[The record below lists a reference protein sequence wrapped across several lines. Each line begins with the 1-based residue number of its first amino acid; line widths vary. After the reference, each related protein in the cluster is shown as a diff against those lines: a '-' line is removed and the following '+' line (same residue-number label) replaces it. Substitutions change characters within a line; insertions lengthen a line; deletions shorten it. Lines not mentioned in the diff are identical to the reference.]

1 MPRMQLF
8 DIVKFCNNKRCER
21 EIEYNQLA
29 TGGNDP
35 TQSRALAYSHYV
47 KYNRKKNVSK
57 QKYDQIIENL
67 FITIQQEVR
76 LLGVENVIEEEV
88 ENVIEEEVENGIEEE
103 VENVIEEEVGGSIQF

>member
-21 EIEYNQLA
+21 EIEYNQIA

-47 KYNRKKNVSK
+47 KYNRKKNISK
-57 QKYDQIIENL
+57 EKYDQIIESL
-67 FITIQQEVR
+67 FYNTTTTTTTTTSS
-76 LLGVENVIEEEV
+76 
-88 ENVIEEEVENGIEEE
+88 
-103 VENVIEEEVGGSIQF
+103 GGGGGDGEGEGEGGGGGGGEGEGEGK

>member
-21 EIEYNQLA
+21 EIEYNQIA

-47 KYNRKKNVSK
+47 KYNRKKNISK
-57 QKYDQIIENL
+57 KKYDQIIESL
-67 FITIQQEVR
+67 FYTTTTTSS
-76 LLGVENVIEEEV
+76 GVS
-88 ENVIEEEVENGIEEE
+88 GG
-103 VENVIEEEVGGSIQF
+103 VGGGGGGDGGGGGGGG

>member
-1 MPRMQLF
+1 MF

-47 KYNRKKNVSK
+47 KYNRKKHITARQYN
-57 QKYDQIIENL
+57 QILEIL
-67 FITIQQEVR
+67 FYGTTTTSSGGGGGGGGGEGSGGEESGGEEGGEGGWIKWRRMVDK
-76 LLGVENVIEEEV
+76 VEKD
-88 ENVIEEEVENGIEEE
+88 
-103 VENVIEEEVGGSIQF
+103 GG

>member
-21 EIEYNQLA
+21 EIEYNQIA

-47 KYNRKKNVSK
+47 KYNRKKNISK
-57 QKYDQIIENL
+57 EKYDQIIESL
-67 FITIQQEVR
+67 FYNTTTTTTTTTSS
-76 LLGVENVIEEEV
+76 
-88 ENVIEEEVENGIEEE
+88 
-103 VENVIEEEVGGSIQF
+103 GGEGEGEG